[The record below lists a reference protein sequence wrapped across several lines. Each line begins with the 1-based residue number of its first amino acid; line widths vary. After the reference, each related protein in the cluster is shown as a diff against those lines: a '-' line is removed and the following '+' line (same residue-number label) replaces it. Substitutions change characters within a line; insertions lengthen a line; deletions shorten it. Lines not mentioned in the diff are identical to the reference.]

1 MSTQAILALHR
12 EEEGKLGPAMLALPT
27 DGMRAFV
34 YAMLDTGGQN
44 QMLCAKESGY
54 TGNERTLAVTGHR
67 LAHDERVQAAIQE
80 EARRRMNAGAIL
92 AVNTVLSIAAN
103 SAHKDQLRAATAILD
118 RTGLNA
124 TTEHKVTVERSEDE
138 RAMIREIMEYGK
150 KFNLDIKAL
159 LGAQGIDLAAIEG
172 EFTEIAPPA
181 KEDWEI

>member
-1 MSTQAILALHR
+1 MTAQAILALHSA
-12 EEEGKLGPAMLALPT
+12 EEGKLGPAMLALPT

-54 TGNERTLAVTGHR
+54 TGTERTLAVTGHR

-80 EARRRMNAGAIL
+80 EARRRLNAGAIL

-103 SAHKDQLRAATAILD
+103 ATHKDQLRAATAILD
-118 RTGLNA
+118 RTGLH
-124 TTEHKVTVERSEDE
+124 TTSEHKVTVERSEDE
-138 RAMIREIMEYGK
+138 RAIIREIMEYGK
-150 KFNLDIKAL
+150 KFNLDVKAL
-159 LGAQGIDLAAIEG
+159 LGAQGIDIETIDA
-172 EFTEIAPPA
+172 EFTEATSPA